1 MSELSA
7 IEAKNVSFFY
17 DGDDGKK
24 QALCGIDL
32 SIPQGDFVAVLG
44 ENGCGKST
52 LARLFNALLP
62 LREGELRILGRDV
75 RDKTSR
81 RAIRKSCAMVFQNP
95 DNQFVSSIVREDVA
109 FGLENYGTPR
119 EEIPRR
125 VSQALHRVALDGFE
139 DRAISTLSGGQKQ
152 RLAIAGVLALEPQ
165 ILIFDEATAMLD
177 PMCRREVLSMIRK
190 CNEER
195 HTIVMITHDVEE
207 AVQAKHVLLMH
218 GGRILAFGDSRRILS
233 DTALLARAGIEPP
246 AAVRFCEDLKSCG
259 IALSRCPLTARELSE
274 ELCRL
279 KQNS

>member
-1 MSELSA
+1 MSELPA

-24 QALCGIDL
+24 QALYGIDL

-119 EEIPRR
+119 E
-125 VSQALHRVALDGFE
+125 
-139 DRAISTLSGGQKQ
+139 
-152 RLAIAGVLALEPQ
+152 
-165 ILIFDEATAMLD
+165 
-177 PMCRREVLSMIRK
+177 
-190 CNEER
+190 
-195 HTIVMITHDVEE
+195 
-207 AVQAKHVLLMH
+207 
-218 GGRILAFGDSRRILS
+218 
-233 DTALLARAGIEPP
+233 
-246 AAVRFCEDLKSCG
+246 
-259 IALSRCPLTARELSE
+259 
-274 ELCRL
+274 
-279 KQNS
+279 